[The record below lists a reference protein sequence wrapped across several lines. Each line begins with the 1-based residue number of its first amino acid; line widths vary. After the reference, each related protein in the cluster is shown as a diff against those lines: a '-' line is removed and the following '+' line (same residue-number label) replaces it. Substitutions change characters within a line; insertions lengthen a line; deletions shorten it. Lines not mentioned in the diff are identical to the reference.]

1 VADIISVNVGRFS
14 RSLTHPSASLTR
26 TRYFPD
32 RSSAR
37 QLTFDADSCRISTPS
52 GRAASAGPRRPRTG
66 SGRAA
71 PSISRSVEP
80 LSRAAS
86 AMSTRRSRG
95 RSARTSVARR
105 RAVSPQTRTSRTRPR
120 PAADVVAVAIET
132 QETGS
137 CRSSRPC
144 PKLNTAAASVY
155 ETTATRNA
163 V

>member
-37 QLTFDADSCRISTPS
+37 QLTFDADSCRSTPP

-86 AMSTRRSRG
+86 ATSTRRSRG

-137 CRSSRPC
+137 SRSSRPC